1 MDKVRT
7 GLGMKGLKH
16 VGSDGREVG
25 GEHPEAAP
33 SFLVIFCSRSD
44 VCLCI
49 HPIYPY
55 SDLIIMEMLL
65 KKDLIWRLRRWLS
78 G

>member
-25 GEHPEAAP
+25 GEHPEAVP
-33 SFLVIFCSRSD
+33 SFLVTFLFKIRC
-44 VCLCI
+44 V
-49 HPIYPY
+49 PV
-55 SDLIIMEMLL
+55 
-65 KKDLIWRLRRWLS
+65 
-78 G
+78 